1 MENHFAEV
9 KRPQIHLLMSFNSIR
24 IMDVYRFGLP
34 KNYKRVTGDGCLV
47 FPAPAKLFLDS
58 LSPYYCSMENH
69 FSEVNKTSN
78 SVTYELQ

>member
-1 MENHFAEV
+1 MYIDLDCQ
-9 KRPQIHLLMSFNSIR
+9 KIIC
-24 IMDVYRFGLP
+24 G
-34 KNYKRVTGDGCLV
+34 VTGDGCLV
-47 FPAPAKLFLDS
+47 FPAKQFLDS